1 MSGGASQYI
10 AVTYINPNYD
20 VSYSLTGGSSF
31 TIPNDTVSNVSGWL
45 INISGFDKFF
55 FILKT
60 GRPDIGPQETLI
72 KYIIFKDSVSAIG
85 YLTNSIYS
93 INNDNIYTSGLLTNG
108 QYNLQYSISNQ
119 PPSILSIEQVYSSF
133 IKLSWRQVGTQPTA
147 YRFSLLDATIQET
160 PIQLYSYPDVPI
172 GAVTNTLIN
181 GQIYEYSYILPAPP
195 LGKYT
200 ISIGPLFNSTTLE
213 QGFEATATTQ
223 IITGLSSVFS
233 IGELLAY
240 ESEIPLAQTN
250 KARSEPPLHVVGNK
264 NVRMHSDLVR
274 LNTIEMQTEAIRQQV
289 LQGPYNNI
297 NFGSYSDYISSKVG
311 RLQRNFAL

>member
-10 AVTYINPNYD
+10 AVTYINTNYD
-20 VSYSLTGGSSF
+20 VSYSLIGGSSF
-31 TIPNDTVSNVSGWL
+31 TINKPVTNLSGWL
-45 INISGFDKFF
+45 INISGFNQFF
-55 FILKT
+55 FNPKS

-72 KYIIFKDSVSAIG
+72 KYIILKDSIG
-85 YLTNSIYS
+85 SLDPFTNNIYS
-93 INNDNIYTSGLLTNG
+93 ITGDNIYTSGLLTNG
-108 QYNLQYSISNQ
+108 QYNLQFSISNQ

-172 GAVTNTLIN
+172 GAVTIISVN
-181 GQIYEYSYILPAPP
+181 GQIYNYSYILPAPS

-200 ISIGPLFNSTTLE
+200 ISIGALFGSTTLE
-213 QGFEATATTQ
+213 QLNEATAIAQ

-240 ESEIPLAQTN
+240 ESEKPLAETI

-264 NVRMHSDLVR
+264 NLVNHSDLVR

-289 LQGPYNNI
+289 LQEPYNNI